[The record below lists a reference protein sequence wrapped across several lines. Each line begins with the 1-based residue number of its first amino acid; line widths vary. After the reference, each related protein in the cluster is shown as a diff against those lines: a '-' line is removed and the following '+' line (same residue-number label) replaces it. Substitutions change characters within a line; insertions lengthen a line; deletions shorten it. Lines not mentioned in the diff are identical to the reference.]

1 MNKKLF
7 IASSLSKPSDK
18 NKECVVLDNF
28 IALNN
33 NDIKYEK
40 LHDCP
45 RNSKEDWLRYEKEI
59 VSRYDKYIEILSKR
73 LDYIHGNENDIK
85 YWKQLFYRGLKRYI
99 TLVYEFY
106 DQVENRFE
114 PENHSFNLLE
124 KTSFYTP
131 HDFEDLRA
139 YLSDSDISHEQLF
152 TIYVEKFYFNLID
165 DDKQYCKHQKYI
177 APPVISEQSLLRKII
192 YFIYNNFYLLKPK
205 IILLGVGYEK
215 SKIYNLILKSKF
227 KIFVHFIK
235 PFYSTNLEIDKTSRK
250 YLFAD
255 EVNFD
260 KFDKFFFKTLETL
273 FPTLYNEDYKC
284 SASYYDK
291 QVERFPKAKYIISE
305 FWISDSSMSFFIA
318 QLKKKNNALFINS
331 EHRGLTHIFERGGFE
346 ETLDLS
352 DRYFTIGWYQKSLDK
367 DLKLIVTGHLN
378 VPAINNKNIERYKG
392 KILYMAA
399 PINAKR
405 TNYFNIDFF
414 MGEDSRCVF
423 AFQEIFFSN
432 LGVEILQSIVY
443 RMAPILKKWSVL
455 TYNQVDILNSYVK
468 HMEMDN
474 FDCNGLEA
482 MQSAKIV
489 VIDYIGSGYLD
500 ALVYNIPTIILLCD
514 NAYLSDEG
522 LELFQEL
529 VDINVVHKNALEAAD
544 FLMSVENDPLKWWRS
559 EGVQKARKSF
569 LHKTIGGACVLENK
583 ILDLL

>member
-1 MNKKLF
+1 LNKKLF
-7 IASSLSKPSDK
+7 VVSSLSKPNDK

-59 VSRYDKYIEILSKR
+59 VSRHDKYLEIISKR
-73 LDYIHGNENDIK
+73 LDYIHGNENDTK

-106 DQVENRFE
+106 NQVENRFE
-114 PENHSFNLLE
+114 PENHNFNLLK

-131 HDFEDLRA
+131 HDFEDLRVYLA
-139 YLSDSDISHEQLF
+139 YSDISYEQLF

-165 DDKQYCKHQKYI
+165 DDNQYCKHQKYVASPI
-177 APPVISEQSLLRKII
+177 VSEQSFLKKII

-205 IILLGVGYEK
+205 IILLGVGYK
-215 SKIYNLILKSKF
+215 TSRIYNLILKSKF

-235 PFYSTNLEIDKTSRK
+235 PFNSTNSEIDKTSRK
-250 YLFAD
+250 YLSAD

-260 KFDKFFFKTLETL
+260 KFDKFFFKTLETF

-291 QVERFPKAKYIISE
+291 QVERFPKVKYIISE
-305 FWISDSSMSFFIA
+305 LWVSDSSMSFFIA
-318 QLKKKNNALFINS
+318 QLKKRNNALFINS
-331 EHRGLTHIFERGGFE
+331 EHRCLTHIFENSGFK
-346 ETLDLS
+346 ETLDLC

-367 DLKLIVTGHLN
+367 NLKLVATGLLN
-378 VPAINNKNIERYKG
+378 DSVIKNKNIEKYKG

-399 PINAKR
+399 PIYAKR
-405 TNYFNIDFF
+405 TNYFHDNFF
-414 MGEDSRCVF
+414 MGEDSRYAF

-432 LGVEILQSIVY
+432 LRVEILQSIVY
-443 RMAPILKKWSVL
+443 RMPPNMRKWNVA
-455 TYNQVDILNSYVK
+455 TYNQLDILNDHIKY
-468 HMEMDN
+468 MEIDN
-474 FDCNGLEA
+474 CDYNGIEA
-482 MQSAKIV
+482 MQSAKII

-500 ALVYNIPTIILLCD
+500 AFVYNIPTIILLCD

-529 VDINVVHKNALEAAD
+529 VGVNVVHKNALEAAK
-544 FLMSVENDPLKWWRS
+544 FLMTIENDPLKWWMS
-559 EGVQKARKSF
+559 EGVQKARRSF
-569 LHKTIGGACVLENK
+569 LHKAIGGERVLENK